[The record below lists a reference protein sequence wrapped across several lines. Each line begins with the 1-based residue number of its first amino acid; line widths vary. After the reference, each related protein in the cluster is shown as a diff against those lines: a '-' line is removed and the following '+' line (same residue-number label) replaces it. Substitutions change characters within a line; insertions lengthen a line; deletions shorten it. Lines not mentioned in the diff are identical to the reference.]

1 MLPLCFQCRYVGNGG
16 GIPYPPFL
24 INNQEE
30 GMDMRMVCIA
40 VLVIMGCMALDHG
53 IPDLPGEAE
62 NAPFDNPLGDYA
74 KDKGPAGKI
83 RTGPLSQKE
92 TAACNGLKKDVPVG
106 AERPDNG

>member
-1 MLPLCFQCRYVGNGG
+1 
-16 GIPYPPFL
+16 
-24 INNQEE
+24 
-30 GMDMRMVCIA
+30 MDMRMVCIA